1 MSAPFCRRGA
11 STVILEFF
19 AERSYLDR
27 ISLNKLRKSEEFTLS
42 RQSVAIWTSDPKVDK
57 H

>member
-1 MSAPFCRRGA
+1 MPKKIMSAPFCRRGA

-42 RQSVAIWTSDPKVDK
+42 RQSVAI
-57 H
+57 